1 MILLND
7 DCLSALKTIP
17 DSSVDMALCDL
28 PFGITDCEWD
38 VALPLDKLW
47 DELHR
52 VCKKNAAVVM
62 FASNKFTYELVNSN
76 FKEYRYKYIWVKNC
90 ASGFLNANK
99 MPLRKFEEICVFYR
113 KLPTFN
119 PLKSYGFIP
128 YQKKKKKG
136 SNSQGNC
143 YKFHRRDSLSL
154 SADGS
159 RYPSDILYF
168 DVVHNGNARIH
179 PTEKPVDLLEYLIKT
194 YTNPGEVVLDPTMG
208 VGSTGV
214 AAVNTGRNFIGIE
227 LAPTY
232 FAAAKTRIQRSA
244 LRDEQEA
251 SKKRISDGS
260 ETAYLLSF

>member
-1 MILLND
+1 MLLIND
-7 DCLSALKTIP
+7 DCLSALKTLP
-17 DSSVDMALCDL
+17 DNSVDMALCDL

-62 FASNKFTYELVNSN
+62 FASNKFTYKLVYSN

-113 KLPTFN
+113 MLPTFN
-119 PLKSYGFIP
+119 QIKSITNVP
-128 YQKKKKKG
+128 YTKTCRKYSKCYSAKG
-136 SNSQGNC
+136 RSMTTS
-143 YKFHRRDSLSL
+143 SS
-154 SADGS
+154 DGS
-159 RYPSDILYF
+159 RCPT
-168 DVVHNGNARIH
+168 DVLCFSIVHNGSGGGRIH

-194 YTNPGEVVLDPTMG
+194 YTNTGDIVLDPTMG

-214 AAVNTGRNFIGIE
+214 AAVNTGRDFIGIE
-227 LAPTY
+227 LDPTY
-232 FAAAKTRIQRSA
+232 FASAKTRIQRPA
-244 LRDEQEA
+244 LLDEQEA